1 MSISSPRRVSFRAY
15 QSPLRYAR
23 GDVFFLWGVSAVKLQ
38 KEKKGKNRM
47 KKISFAAFATLAT
60 GIAIAYPTKQELA
73 EARPLVAELMNPV
86 LTEYKNKGKSASEVA
101 STSVQ
106 FSESAKSEA
115 VKYLF
120 LRGAVGYYI
129 KDGNFGKAADTVE
142 QLKVNIK
149 GIPPSDIADVISSSL
164 SRENA
169 RKAPRLNSQL
179 QLAQAQVRAARDSRK
194 LSAQLKQVKTGPVLR
209 QYAETLALQGDWK
222 GALAEFSKVSGE
234 VGRLAKGDADGT
246 ASKAELGDFW
256 WDYKT
261 SYAGGESVFRER
273 AANYYR
279 KAIADGKVDG
289 LKRTLVEQRLATLSL
304 PDVDNSTAGLIAPS
318 GRAGAPRTPSTD
330 APSAPSPAPSAGRA
344 GAPRTPSPSGL
355 VHRWSF
361 TDGFADSV
369 GNIAPSKYG
378 NAKAENGVV
387 ALQSGSPLEFPAGTV
402 PLAPFT
408 VQVWASATDKGLGS
422 EGDFIFRIASAVD
435 SKDDSVAWTWTR
447 YGKKWACG
455 IWGFEESKKVGN
467 GKLLVD
473 GQKHLYTV
481 TAEKAGNGMALKF
494 YQDDTCF
501 GDLKTSKSWKKPPML
516 ILGGFVTPTYD
527 EVRVYSRALPHAEI
541 ITSLNE
547 GPEKLP
553 EIGKGK

>member
-1 MSISSPRRVSFRAY
+1 M
-15 QSPLRYAR
+15 
-23 GDVFFLWGVSAVKLQ
+23 
-38 KEKKGKNRM
+38 N
-47 KKISFAAFATLAT
+47 KIGFAAFASLIT
-60 GIAIAYPTKQELA
+60 GIVIAYPTKQELA

-86 LTEYKNKGKSASEVA
+86 LTEYKNKTKTAAEVA
-101 STSVQ
+101 EASIQ
-106 FSESAKSEA
+106 FSESAKGEA

-129 KDGNFGKAADTVE
+129 KDGNFGKAADTIE
-142 QLKVNIK
+142 QIKTNIK
-149 GIPPSDIADVISSSL
+149 GVPPSDIADIISSAL
-164 SRENA
+164 SKENA

-179 QLAQAQVRAARDSRK
+179 QLAQAQVRAAKDSRRL
-194 LSAQLKQVKTGPVLR
+194 LSQLRQVKTDPVLR
-209 QYAETLALQGDWK
+209 QYAETLALLGDWK

-246 ASKAELGDFW
+246 AGKAELGDFW

-261 SYAGGESVFRER
+261 SYTGGEPAFRER

-279 KAIADGKVDG
+279 KAIADGKLDG
-289 LKRTLVEQRLATLSL
+289 LKRTLVEQRLASLSQ
-304 PDVDNSTAGLIAPS
+304 PDADMQVVDTKHQNDTKTDDRKPRGTEGRTSTRIVTGSS
-318 GRAGAPRTPSTD
+318 GI
-330 APSAPSPAPSAGRA
+330 
-344 GAPRTPSPSGL
+344 

-387 ALQSGSPLEFPAGTV
+387 ELQSGSPIEFPAGTV

-408 VQVWASATDKGLGS
+408 VQVWASATDKGLGA
-422 EGDFIFRIASAVD
+422 EDDFIFKIASASD
-435 SKDDSVAWTWTR
+435 SNDDSVFWTWRAKTKWVSMICAFGE
-447 YGKKWACG
+447 GKA
-455 IWGFEESKKVGN
+455 VGH

-473 GQKHLYTV
+473 GKIHLYTI
-481 TAEKAGNGMALKF
+481 TGEKNGGGMLLKF

-501 GDLKTSKSWKKPPML
+501 GERTSKSAWKKPPML

-553 EIGKGK
+553 EFGKGK

>member
-1 MSISSPRRVSFRAY
+1 
-15 QSPLRYAR
+15 
-23 GDVFFLWGVSAVKLQ
+23 
-38 KEKKGKNRM
+38 M
-47 KKISFAAFATLAT
+47 KKIGFVAFASLIT
-60 GIAIAYPTKQELA
+60 GVAIAYPTKPELA

-86 LTEYKNKGKSASEVA
+86 LTEYKNKTKTAAEVA
-101 STSVQ
+101 EASIQ
-106 FSESAKSEA
+106 FSESAKGEA

-129 KDGNFGKAADTVE
+129 KDGNFGKAADTIE
-142 QLKVNIK
+142 QIKTNIK
-149 GIPPSDIADVISSSL
+149 GVPPSDIADIISSAL
-164 SRENA
+164 SNENA

-179 QLAQAQVRAARDSRK
+179 QLAHAQVRAAKDSRK
-194 LSAQLKQVKTGPVLR
+194 LLSQLRQVKTDPVLR
-209 QYAETLALQGDWK
+209 QYAETLALLGDWK
-222 GALAEFSKVSGE
+222 GALSEFSKVSGE

-246 ASKAELGDFW
+246 AGKAELGDFW

-261 SYAGGESVFRER
+261 SYAGGEPVFRER

-279 KAIADGKVDG
+279 KAIADGKLDG

-304 PDVDNSTAGLIAPS
+304 PDLDSSVSRG
-318 GRAGAPRTPSTD
+318 GV
-330 APSAPSPAPSAGRA
+330 PSPSDAGRA
-344 GAPRTPSPSGL
+344 VSTKPPRVSSDGRSSKPHVAANDSSGL

-408 VQVWASATDKGLGS
+408 VQVWVSATDKGLGS
-422 EGDFIFRIASAVD
+422 EGDFIFKIASSTD
-435 SKDDSVAWTWTR
+435 SDNDSVFWTWRGSTKWVSR
-447 YGKKWACG
+447 ISAFGEVKSVGHGKC
-455 IWGFEESKKVGN
+455 
-467 GKLLVD
+467 LVD
-473 GQKHLYTV
+473 GQSHLYTL
-481 TAEKAGNGMALKF
+481 TGEKSGKGMLLKF

-501 GDLKTSKSWKKPPML
+501 GERTSKFAYKKPPAL

-527 EVRVYSRALPHAEI
+527 EVRIYSRALTYAEI

-547 GPEKLP
+547 GPEKVAELA
-553 EIGKGK
+553 KGK

>member
-1 MSISSPRRVSFRAY
+1 M
-15 QSPLRYAR
+15 
-23 GDVFFLWGVSAVKLQ
+23 
-38 KEKKGKNRM
+38 N
-47 KKISFAAFATLAT
+47 KIGFAAFASLIT

-86 LTEYKNKGKSASEVA
+86 LTEYKNKTKTAAEVA
-101 STSVQ
+101 EASIQ
-106 FSESAKSEA
+106 FSESAKGEA

-129 KDGNFGKAADTVE
+129 KDGNFGKAADTIE
-142 QLKVNIK
+142 QIKTNIK
-149 GIPPSDIADVISSSL
+149 GVPPSDIADIISSAL
-164 SRENA
+164 SKENA

-179 QLAQAQVRAARDSRK
+179 QLAQAQVRAAKDSRRL
-194 LSAQLKQVKTGPVLR
+194 LSQLRQVKTDPVLR
-209 QYAETLALQGDWK
+209 QYAETLALLGDWK

-246 ASKAELGDFW
+246 AGKAELGDFW

-261 SYAGGESVFRER
+261 SYTGGEPAFRER

-279 KAIADGKVDG
+279 KAIADGKLDG
-289 LKRTLVEQRLATLSL
+289 LKRTLVEQRLASLSH
-304 PDVDNSTAGLIAPS
+304 PDADMQDVDTKHQNDKKTDDRKPRGTEGRTSTRIVTGSS
-318 GRAGAPRTPSTD
+318 GI
-330 APSAPSPAPSAGRA
+330 
-344 GAPRTPSPSGL
+344 

-361 TDGFADSV
+361 TNGFADSV

-378 NAKAENGVV
+378 NAKAEDGVV

-422 EGDFIFRIASAVD
+422 EGDYIFNVASSSD
-435 SKDDSVAWTWTR
+435 SKDDSVFWTWAR
-447 YGKKWACG
+447 YGKKWVSG
-455 IWGFEESKKVGN
+455 IGAFEDSKKVGH
-467 GKLLVD
+467 GKMLVD
-473 GQKHLYTV
+473 GQKHLYTI
-481 TAEKAGNGMALKF
+481 TAEKSGGGMLLRF
-494 YQDDTCF
+494 YQDDTLF
-501 GDLKTSKSWKKPPML
+501 GEMKPTKSWKKPPML

-541 ITSLNE
+541 IASLNE

-553 EIGKGK
+553 EIGKGM

>member
-1 MSISSPRRVSFRAY
+1 
-15 QSPLRYAR
+15 
-23 GDVFFLWGVSAVKLQ
+23 
-38 KEKKGKNRM
+38 M
-47 KKISFAAFATLAT
+47 KKIGFAAFASLIT
-60 GIAIAYPTKQELA
+60 GVAIAYPTKPELA

-86 LTEYKNKGKSASEVA
+86 LTEYKNKTKTAAEVA
-101 STSVQ
+101 EASIQ
-106 FSESAKSEA
+106 FSESAKGEA

-129 KDGNFGKAADTVE
+129 KDGNFGKAADTIE
-142 QLKVNIK
+142 QIKTNIK
-149 GIPPSDIADVISSSL
+149 GVPPSDIADIISSAL
-164 SRENA
+164 SKENA

-179 QLAQAQVRAARDSRK
+179 QLAQAQVRAAKDSRK
-194 LSAQLKQVKTGPVLR
+194 LLSQLRQVKTDPVLR
-209 QYAETLALQGDWK
+209 QYAETLALLGDWK

-246 ASKAELGDFW
+246 AGAAELGDFW

-261 SYAGGESVFRER
+261 SYTGGEPAFRER

-279 KAIADGKVDG
+279 KAIADGKLDG
-289 LKRTLVEQRLATLSL
+289 LKRRLVEQRLATLSM
-304 PDVDNSTAGLIAPS
+304 PDVATVPS
-318 GRAGAPRTPSTD
+318 PSQDGPVASSDTGRGRS
-330 APSAPSPAPSAGRA
+330 PSAPNS
-344 GAPRTPSPSGL
+344 SGI

-361 TDGFADSV
+361 TNGFADSI
-369 GNIAPSKYG
+369 GNVAPSKYG

-501 GDLKTSKSWKKPPML
+501 GDLKTSKSFKKPPML

-527 EVRVYSRALPHAEI
+527 EVRIYSRALPHAEI
-541 ITSLNE
+541 ITSVNE

-553 EIGKGK
+553 EFGKGK

>member
-1 MSISSPRRVSFRAY
+1 
-15 QSPLRYAR
+15 
-23 GDVFFLWGVSAVKLQ
+23 
-38 KEKKGKNRM
+38 M
-47 KKISFAAFATLAT
+47 KKIGFAAFASLIT
-60 GIAIAYPTKQELA
+60 GVAIAYPTKQELA

-86 LTEYKNKGKSASEVA
+86 LTEYKGKTKSASDVA
-101 STSVQ
+101 QISIQ

-129 KDGNFGKAADTVE
+129 KDGNFGKAADTIE
-142 QLKVNIK
+142 QIKTNIK
-149 GIPPSDIADVISSSL
+149 GVPPSDIADIISSAL
-164 SRENA
+164 SKENA

-179 QLAQAQVRAARDSRK
+179 QLAQAQVRAAKDSRK
-194 LSAQLKQVKTGPVLR
+194 LLSQLRQVKTDPVLR
-209 QYAETLALQGDWK
+209 QYAETLALLGDWK

-246 ASKAELGDFW
+246 AGAAELGDFW

-261 SYAGGESVFRER
+261 SYTGGEPTFRER

-279 KAIADGKVDG
+279 KAIADGKLDG
-289 LKRTLVEQRLATLSL
+289 LKRTLVEQRLASLSH
-304 PDVDNSTAGLIAPS
+304 PDAVDTQHQNDTKTDDRKPRDTEGRTSTRIVTGSS
-318 GRAGAPRTPSTD
+318 GI
-330 APSAPSPAPSAGRA
+330 
-344 GAPRTPSPSGL
+344 

-361 TDGFADSV
+361 TNGFADSV

-387 ALQSGSPLEFPAGTV
+387 ALQSGSPMEFPAGTV

-408 VQVWASATDKGLGS
+408 VLVWVSATDKGLGS
-422 EGDFIFRIASAVD
+422 EGDFIFKIASAPD
-435 SKDDSVAWTWTR
+435 SKDDGVYWTWSR
-447 YGKKWACG
+447 YGKKWVSG
-455 IWGFEESKKVGN
+455 IGAFEESKKVGH

-473 GQKHLYTV
+473 GQRHLYTV
-481 TAEKAGNGMALKF
+481 TGEKSGGGMSLKF
-494 YQDDTCF
+494 YQDDTLF
-501 GDLKTSKSWKKPPML
+501 GELNAPKSWKKPPML

-541 ITSLNE
+541 IASLNE

-553 EIGKGK
+553 EFGKGK

>member
-1 MSISSPRRVSFRAY
+1 
-15 QSPLRYAR
+15 
-23 GDVFFLWGVSAVKLQ
+23 
-38 KEKKGKNRM
+38 M
-47 KKISFAAFATLAT
+47 KKLGFAAFASLIS
-60 GIAIAYPTKQELA
+60 GIAIAYPTKQEIA

-86 LTEYKNKGKSASEVA
+86 LTEYKNKTKTAAEVA
-101 STSVQ
+101 EASIQ
-106 FSESAKSEA
+106 FSESAKGEA

-129 KDGNFGKAADTVE
+129 KDGNFGKAADTIE
-142 QLKVNIK
+142 QIKTNIK
-149 GIPPSDIADVISSSL
+149 GVPPSDIADIISSAL
-164 SRENA
+164 SKENA

-179 QLAQAQVRAARDSRK
+179 QLAQAQVRAAKDSRK
-194 LSAQLKQVKTGPVLR
+194 LLSQLRQVKTDPVLR
-209 QYAETLALQGDWK
+209 QYAETLALLGDWK

-246 ASKAELGDFW
+246 AGAAELGDFW

-261 SYAGGESVFRER
+261 SYTGGEPAFRER

-279 KAIADGKVDG
+279 KAIADGKLDG
-289 LKRTLVEQRLATLSL
+289 LKRTLVEQRLASLSQ
-304 PDVDNSTAGLIAPS
+304 PDAVDTQHQNDTKTDDRKHRDTEGRTSTRIVTGSS
-318 GRAGAPRTPSTD
+318 GI
-330 APSAPSPAPSAGRA
+330 
-344 GAPRTPSPSGL
+344 

-361 TDGFADSV
+361 TNGFADSV

-422 EGDFIFRIASAVD
+422 EGDYIFNIASSSD
-435 SKDDSVAWTWTR
+435 SKDDSVFWTWAR
-447 YGKKWACG
+447 NGKKWVSG
-455 IWGFEESKKVGN
+455 IGAFEDSKKVGH
-467 GKLLVD
+467 GKMLVD

-481 TAEKAGNGMALKF
+481 TAEKAGGGMLLRF
-494 YQDDTCF
+494 YQDDTLF
-501 GDLKTSKSWKKPPML
+501 GEMKPSKSWKKPPML

-527 EVRVYSRALPHAEI
+527 EVRVYSRALTHAEI
-541 ITSLNE
+541 ITSANE
-547 GPEKLP
+547 EVDKV
-553 EIGKGK
+553 E